1 MNKQSLLLHSI
12 LISSTLFSLMPAAP
26 IVSSQQ
32 ATTSPTQR
40 LQVFQ
45 ADAMLISSGQGIPQ
59 SRGGG
64 GTR

>member
-12 LISSTLFSLMPAAP
+12 LISSALFSLMPAAS
-26 IVSSQQ
+26 IGSSQQ
-32 ATTSPTQR
+32 ATPSPTQR

-45 ADAMLISSGQGIPQ
+45 ADAMLMSSGQGIPQ